1 MPLWVFKNEPC
12 NADNLFLHLNMAN
25 HLEVNMSFW
34 KRFLI
39 TVVSML
45 VISVIVGVIWRSSF
59 IMVMPSYLSGVV
71 GGLAALPV
79 WELLKK
85 IKPKKK

>member
-12 NADNLFLHLNMAN
+12 HADNLFLHLNMVN

-79 WELLKK
+79 WELLKR

>member
-1 MPLWVFKNEPC
+1 
-12 NADNLFLHLNMAN
+12 
-25 HLEVNMSFW
+25 MSFW

-79 WELLKK
+79 WELLKR